1 MPPCRKQD
9 PPRFGK
15 HGAKQASPAPEQPQ
29 AAPSSG
35 QRRPISRLCCAGRT
49 YQAFFRHR
57 RAGWS
62 SDAITRSEFL
72 LRELLLG
79 VVVCMAQ
86 IPESIAFAYL
96 ARVRPPVALH
106 SAWIVGLVCALGGG
120 RPGMINGATGA
131 FAAII
136 ATFLEEPEVEGGNGA
151 GIETLFPSVIVAGL
165 LMLGVCYFRLDRFVA
180 LLPLPVMIGF
190 CNGLAVVIGRA
201 QLHPFY
207 APKCDDSTSS
217 AGGEAALRRLST
229 GPCTASGYKEG
240 AELGWM
246 VLIMLTA
253 MAVMELLPKIPTP
266 TLASIRTKPAVVRP
280 FAWASLALLT
290 IPSSLLA
297 IVAAIALEFCLVRPL
312 GHRTNTKPSPS
323 PKTKVDPNRT
333 PNQVRPMGHHTN
345 TIGDLEGL
353 TAADALPLP
362 FFLDDRYDLAA
373 LQASGAWGRVVLQA
387 VLLCAVG
394 CIESLMTA
402 EVVSGFVKTPHHPGL
417 VVGAMGVGNILS
429 GLLGGMG
436 GNAMIGLSTIA
447 CLNGGRGR
455 VAPLATAL
463 GVLLCV
469 SVAYRV
475 LNFIPMAAL
484 AGVMLV
490 VVMHTFKWLSLPMLA
505 AALLGQRARDVC
517 GAMRCGPMCALSLQH
532 KVIRSDVLV
541 MLVVTVLVVM
551 TNIVV
556 AVAVGVGLCAI
567 AFAWESSGQLR
578 VSAYTCTT
586 APTASNVGTN
596 GPPTAGLVKRYEV
609 EGPLFFAATHRFPDY
624 FTPDSDPPNVVVT
637 FGSGVLFDYTIMDA
651 LVALTAAYRAEGKR
665 IEFHALHRRSAKM
678 LRKASALT
686 KHVEYAEAPL
696 TEHRDHS
703 MPHEEAA
710 QYSRQV
716 HAVKAR
722 ITGLAAPSWTSIA
735 GPGMHAL
742 AEVEPLMTIEPKATG
757 IGV

>member
-1 MPPCRKQD
+1 MVTGPVHMEAYPVHD
-9 PPRFGK
+9 
-15 HGAKQASPAPEQPQ
+15 E
-29 AAPSSG
+29 AAPTELAQSDSEPTPVKLP
-35 QRRPISRLCCAGRT
+35 QPISWRT
-49 YQAFFRHR
+49 SLH
-57 RAGWS
+57 AGWS
-62 SDAITRSEFL
+62 SDGITRSEFL

-136 ATFLEEPEVEGGNGA
+136 ATFLKEPEVEGGNGA
-151 GIETLFPSVIVAGL
+151 GIETLFPSVIGAGL
-165 LMLGVCYFRLDRFVA
+165 LMMVVCYFRLDRFVA

-207 APKCDDSTSS
+207 APKCDGSSSS
-217 AGGEAALRRLST
+217 AGGGEAARRSLST
-229 GPCTASGYKEG
+229 GACTASGYKEG

-266 TLASIRTKPAVVRP
+266 KASDIRTKPAVVRP
-280 FAWASLALLT
+280 FAWLWLTLLA

-297 IVAAIALEFCLVRPL
+297 IVAAIVIEFCLVRP
-312 GHRTNTKPSPS
+312 
-323 PKTKVDPNRT
+323 
-333 PNQVRPMGHHTN
+333 MGYHTN

-353 TAADALPLP
+353 TAEDALPRP
-362 FFLDDRYDLAA
+362 FFVDARYDFDA
-373 LQASGAWGRVVLQA
+373 LQASGAWGRVMLQA

-417 VVGAMGVGNILS
+417 VVGAMGLGNILS
-429 GLLGGMG
+429 GLMGGMG

-455 VAPLATAL
+455 VAPLATSL

-490 VVMHTFKWLSLPMLA
+490 VVLHTFKWLSLPMLA
-505 AALLGQRARDVC
+505 AAVLGQRARDVC
-517 GAMRCGPMCALSLQH
+517 SRGPFCGAMRCGPTCALSLQH

-541 MLVVTVLVVM
+541 MLVVTLLVVV

-556 AVAVGVGLCAI
+556 AVAVGVGLSAI
-567 AFAWESSGQLR
+567 AFAWESAGQLR
-578 VSAYTCTT
+578 ITACTIA
-586 APTASNVGTN
+586 APPAPSSTDKPAEPRT
-596 GPPTAGLVKRYEV
+596 TKRYEV

-624 FTPDSDPPNVVVT
+624 FAPETDPPDVVVT

-665 IEFHALHRRSAKM
+665 IKFQALHRRSARM

-696 TEHRDHS
+696 TEHTEHS
-703 MPHEEAA
+703 PPNEEAA

-716 HAVKAR
+716 HPNPW
-722 ITGLAAPSWTSIA
+722 PSPKPKPNLSRRRHR
-735 GPGMHAL
+735 PSPSPQ
-742 AEVEPLMTIEPKATG
+742 AEPQP
-757 IGV
+757 

>member
-1 MPPCRKQD
+1 MND
-9 PPRFGK
+9 E
-15 HGAKQASPAPEQPQ
+15 AVAPTEMAQSDSVAQSDSEPT
-29 AAPSSG
+29 PVKLPL
-35 QRRPISRLCCAGRT
+35 PISWRESL
-49 YQAFFRHR
+49 

-62 SDAITRSEFL
+62 SDGTTRSEFL
-72 LRELLLG
+72 MRELLLG

-136 ATFLEEPEVEGGNGA
+136 ATFLEEPGVEGGNGA

-207 APKCDDSTSS
+207 APRCDGPASS
-217 AGGEAALRRLST
+217 AGGEAARRRLST
-229 GPCTASGYKEG
+229 GACTASGYKEG

-253 MAVMELLPKIPTP
+253 MAVMEMLPKVPPPTRV
-266 TLASIRTKPAVVRP
+266 SIRAKPAAVRP
-280 FAWASLALLT
+280 FAWAWLVLLT

-312 GHRTNTKPSPS
+312 GH
-323 PKTKVDPNRT
+323 
-333 PNQVRPMGHHTN
+333 HTN

-353 TAADALPLP
+353 TAADALPRP
-362 FFLDDRYDLAA
+362 FFLDERYDLAA
-373 LQASGAWGRVVLQA
+373 LQASGAWGRVLLQA

-402 EVVSGFVKTPHHPGL
+402 EVVSGFVKKPHHPGL
-417 VVGAMGVGNILS
+417 VVGAMGVGNILA

-455 VAPLATAL
+455 VAPLATAV

-484 AGVMLV
+484 AGVMLI

-517 GAMRCGPMCALSLQH
+517 GTVWCGNVCALSLQH

-541 MLVVTVLVVM
+541 MLVVTVLVVI

-556 AVAVGVGLCAI
+556 AVGIGVGLCSI
-567 AFAWESSGQLR
+567 AFAWQSAGQLR

-586 APTASNVGTN
+586 AEAAGNGGSNGGAN
-596 GPPTAGLVKRYEV
+596 GPPTAGPVKRYEV
-609 EGPLFFAATHRFPDY
+609 EGPLFFAATHRFADH
-624 FTPDSDPPNVVVT
+624 FAPDSDPPNVVVT
-637 FGSGVLFDYTIMDA
+637 FGSGVLFDYTIMAA
-651 LVALTAAYRAEGKR
+651 LVALK
-665 IEFHALHRRSAKM
+665 
-678 LRKASALT
+678 
-686 KHVEYAEAPL
+686 P
-696 TEHRDHS
+696 
-703 MPHEEAA
+703 
-710 QYSRQV
+710 
-716 HAVKAR
+716 
-722 ITGLAAPSWTSIA
+722 
-735 GPGMHAL
+735 
-742 AEVEPLMTIEPKATG
+742 
-757 IGV
+757 